1 MKIAIIGTGISG
13 LGAAYLLQ
21 ARHDITI
28 YEANSYIG
36 GHSRTI
42 DVRNGN
48 RTVPVDTGFIV
59 FNHGNYPH
67 LTGMFRHLGVETIPS
82 NMSFGAS
89 IGNGWLEYGS
99 MGMFAQKQN
108 VLRPQFWGMLKDI
121 LRFNRQALSFIEGRP
136 EITLRQCMVQMRM
149 GDWFQR
155 YYLQAMG
162 AAIWSCSVDTILDYP
177 AQTFLRFFE
186 NHGLLTV
193 NQQPQ
198 WHTVKGGS
206 REYVSKITAGFH
218 DKIRLSCA
226 AARIRRVEGGV
237 CVDDRNGGQGN
248 FDQVIF
254 ACHADTALHLL
265 DNADETEQGILGAFS
280 YQKNDVIVH
289 NDISFMPHHRK
300 CWSSWVYL
308 TEEEKDHN
316 PVVSLSYWM
325 NNLQGLETDK
335 PLIITLNPGRRPAE
349 DLILDEHKFD
359 HPVFTLA
366 AIKAQKRIGEI
377 QGRGGIWHCGA
388 YQRYGF
394 HEDGLMS
401 AVAVAEKLG
410 ATVPWI

>member
-21 ARHDITI
+21 GRHDITL
-28 YEANSYIG
+28 YEPNSYIG

-42 DVRNGN
+42 EVANG
-48 RTVPVDTGFIV
+48 RSTVPVDTGFIV
-59 FNHGNYPH
+59 FNHRNYPH
-67 LTGMFRHLGVETIPS
+67 LTGLFRHLGVETVPS

-89 IGNGWLEYGS
+89 VANGWLEYGS
-99 MGMFAQKQN
+99 MGMFAQKEN
-108 VLRPQFWGMLKDI
+108 FLRPQFWGMLRDI
-121 LRFNRQALSFIEGRP
+121 LRFNRNALSFIAGKP
-136 EITLRQCMVQMRM
+136 EMTLRECMDRMKM
-149 GDWFQR
+149 GDWFRR

-162 AAIWSCSVDTILDYP
+162 AAIWSCSVETILDYP
-177 AQTFLRFFE
+177 AATFLRFFE

-193 NQQPQ
+193 GQQPQ

-206 REYVSKITAGFH
+206 REYIAKITAGFR

-226 AARIRRVEGGV
+226 ATVVSRTGEGAIV
-237 CVDDRNGGQGN
+237 TDSQGGKEY

-254 ACHADTALHLL
+254 ACHADMALRLL
-265 DNADETEQGILGAFS
+265 DQADEAEREILGAFA
-280 YQKNDVIVH
+280 YQKNTVVVH
-289 NDISFMPHHRK
+289 NDESFMPRHRK

-308 TEEEKDHN
+308 TEGARDDS

-325 NNLQGLETDK
+325 NNLQGLKTDR
-335 PLIITLNPGRRPAE
+335 PLIVTLNPGRLPAQ
-349 DLILDEHKFD
+349 DLILDTHEFD
-359 HPVFTLA
+359 HPVFTIA
-366 AIKAQKRIGEI
+366 AINAQRRIPEI
-377 QGRGGIWHCGA
+377 QDRGGIWHCGA

-410 ATVPWI
+410 ATVPWL